1 MARGSKS
8 WNRCQSNFDRR
19 RFLSLAPF
27 FEKNPPR
34 FQRRWRLLYAFGKQG
49 RNSVEKMNRF
59 DGSGRNV
66 CPDGWILAIGS
77 PTGDIWNAKYTL
89 SGLSDRK
96 DRPTGRR
103 KRKKERREGEKKKNA
118 ITRRDIA
125 GRSQPVTTDGYI
137 KATVEKS
144 VQRLHACILLYPRYG
159 GGRRYIRLLPGRRRR
174 WRRRNEPVALKEE
187 GISGLARREGGRK
200 RRCQAGNNPI
210 WPCKS
215 PARCNEA
222 ANRN

>member
-1 MARGSKS
+1 MKIIIRFWKTREEQRGENESGESIWRKWPERMPGWMNTRDRES
-8 WNRCQSNFDRR
+8 DRR
-19 RFLSLAPF
+19 
-27 FEKNPPR
+27 
-34 FQRRWRLLYAFGKQG
+34 
-49 RNSVEKMNRF
+49 
-59 DGSGRNV
+59 
-66 CPDGWILAIGS
+66 
-77 PTGDIWNAKYTL
+77 IWNAKYTL

-144 VQRLHACILLYPRYG
+144 VQRLHACILLYPRCG

-187 GISGLARREGGRK
+187 GISGLARRGRAEEEMPG
-200 RRCQAGNNPI
+200 QQQ
-210 WPCKS
+210 S
-215 PARCNEA
+215 YLTV
-222 ANRN
+222 